1 MAWGILNWGERR
13 RAMYVFCLNRRV
25 RLVMQFEKNTFVFF
39 KKNCF
44 LWRKKHDLWKKH
56 WKSVFFCF
64 FYNKLCIKEKRK
76 VVLLIWGP
84 GDPVCPREVK
94 ITPPTPHAAH
104 SVALCVGTGPTGGY
118 FVSWLLR
125 PSSFY
130 VSMTFAVNKRH
141 LSFVKFND
149 YNKNPLDN
157 HIAILHCWYCY
168 RVKIIIPVPVAT

>member
-1 MAWGILNWGERR
+1 M
-13 RAMYVFCLNRRV
+13 
-25 RLVMQFEKNTFVFF
+25 T
-39 KKNCF
+39 KKT
-44 LWRKKHDLWKKH
+44 WPPKKTLKKC
-56 WKSVFFCF
+56 FFCF
-64 FYNKLCIKEKRK
+64 FIIINYVLKKKERYFSWYGGQGIQFAQERLKSH
-76 VVLLIWGP
+76 LQ
-84 GDPVCPREVK
+84 
-94 ITPPTPHAAH
+94 PPHTAH
-104 SVALCVGTGPTGGY
+104 SVALFVGTGPTGGY

-125 PSSFY
+125 PSFY